1 MNRKLAVVVGLAALG
16 GALYLGGRLA
26 AQQQYPAGT
35 VQTMPPAVSKIAVVN
50 LGQVIKNY
58 SKFKNFMTDF
68 QAKDLAARKQ
78 LEAVQAEAVKLK
90 AEQSKPE
97 TSATRQQEIEKR
109 MRDIQRQVQDFSE
122 ETGNRLSKERYDMLV
137 AVYKEVDEAVKVY
150 AQAKNLE
157 MVLHYNDAVGQDLYL
172 PEVFQRR
179 LANNACVPMYTH
191 PGLDITNQITEM
203 LNRRVQAPAPTGQ
216 PVQR

>member
-1 MNRKLAVVVGLAALG
+1 MNRKLAVVVGLAVLG
-16 GALYLGGRLA
+16 GALYLGGRLT

-78 LEAVQAEAVKLK
+78 LEAVQTEAVKLK
-90 AEQSKPE
+90 AEQAKPE

-122 ETGNRLSKERYDMLV
+122 ETGARLGKEQFDMLV
-137 AVYKEVDEAVKVY
+137 AVYKEIDEAVKVY

-172 PEVFQRR
+172 PEVFRRR
-179 LANNACVPMYTH
+179 LQNNACLPMYTH
-191 PGLDITNQITEM
+191 PSLDISNQITEM